1 MRRRP
6 ELSWTHILLSCSS
19 HYSLSSLLS
28 NVVGYSL
35 SFLLFKQTQAK
46 QERRET
52 LTRSNIAF
60 ATGCLL

>member
-1 MRRRP
+1 M
-6 ELSWTHILLSCSS
+6 LLDI
-19 HYSLSSLLS
+19 
-28 NVVGYSL
+28 L

-60 ATGCLL
+60 ATGWFAVNIVFHLKNKMLYVAPF